1 MKLRKVRIGGI
12 YQEDSKKP
20 ETKPEENAMADVNK
34 WMIDSSDAVVLLI
47 DHQSGLFQLVKDM
60 QLCLPVRTYGTLE
73 PSRRDEFRGD
83 HERPFVTPRHFRK
96 NRLKVRKSFQE
107 AGS

>member
-1 MKLRKVRIGGI
+1 MKLRKVRIGGN

-34 WMIDSSDAVVLLI
+34 WMIDSSDAVMLLI
-47 DHQSGLFQLVKDM
+47 DHQSGLL
-60 QLCLPVRTYGTLE
+60 
-73 PSRRDEFRGD
+73 
-83 HERPFVTPRHFRK
+83 FRK